1 MRPKL
6 ALTTVIL
13 MSLQCVIA
21 AQAQTHGPLRV
32 HPENP
37 RYFTDDSGKAIL
49 LAGSHTWPNLVDMG
63 PSDPPPAFD
72 FDAYLAWLEELRP
85 QLHAWL
91 DMGADQMGQHTGMK
105 AVQWRNGNH
114 YVAPHPW
121 PRTGPGLASTGR
133 PKFDL
138 EQHNPEYLERICG
151 RACQGAARRVCSC
164 PIMLFEGYGVQFQ
177 RDAWPN
183 HPFNPANNINGDRR

>member
-1 MRPKL
+1 MRPKV
-6 ALTTVIL
+6 ALTTVML

-72 FDAYLAWLEELRP
+72 FDAYLAWLKSYGHNFTRGWTWEPTKWDNTR
-85 QLHAWL
+85 
-91 DMGADQMGQHTGMK
+91 MK
-105 AVQWRNGNH
+105 AVQSRNGAH
-114 YVAPHPW
+114 TVAPHPW
-121 PRTGPGLASTGR
+121 PRTGPGLAIDGR

-138 EQHNPEYLERICG
+138 SQHNPEYLQRI
-151 RACQGAARRVCSC
+151 RARLAKAPMRVSSCPSCCSKATVCSFRKT
-164 PIMLFEGYGVQFQ
+164 PGRTI
-177 RDAWPN
+177 R
-183 HPFNPANNINGDRR
+183 